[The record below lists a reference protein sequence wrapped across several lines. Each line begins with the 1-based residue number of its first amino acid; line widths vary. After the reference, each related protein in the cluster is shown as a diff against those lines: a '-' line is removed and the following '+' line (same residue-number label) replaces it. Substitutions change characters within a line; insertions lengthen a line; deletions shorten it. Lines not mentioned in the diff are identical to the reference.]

1 MPSYDCDE
9 CNLMTRSG
17 LFTAEEVEKYHDGE
31 LPLGS
36 FNAEQIAIIRTA
48 EIIAEDE
55 EDWCDECCNQF
66 CTCDDYGI

>member
-1 MPSYDCDE
+1 MKD
-9 CNLMTRSG
+9 SG
-17 LFTAEEVEKYHDGE
+17 LFTAEEVLAYHNGE
-31 LPLGS
+31 LHITTFS
-36 FNAEQIAIIRTA
+36 EEQQAVIRTA